1 MREPA
6 PWRELAAAEE
16 RNSVGLHASSYRF
29 MMLRALLLLL
39 AALAACDNNV
49 TQKVDIFDTW
59 YQVQWGNVEGYN
71 PKSE

>member
-29 MMLRALLLLL
+29 MLRALLLLV
-39 AALAACDNNV
+39 ALAACDNQ